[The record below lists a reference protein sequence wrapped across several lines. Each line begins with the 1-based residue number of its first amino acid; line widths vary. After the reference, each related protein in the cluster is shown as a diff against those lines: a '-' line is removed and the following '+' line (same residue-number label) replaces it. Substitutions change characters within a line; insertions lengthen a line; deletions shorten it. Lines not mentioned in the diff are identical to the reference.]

1 MSIDEILTAL
11 ARTWNDGDA
20 EAYADLFAPE
30 AGFVDVLGRLQQGR
44 TVIARE
50 HEVLFTSFYRGS
62 TTSYRLIDERLV
74 ARGVVLAHTVGRLD
88 VPAGPRAGVTHSTQT
103 LLVEHSYI
111 IAFHNVVQS
120 DLLKFAGQDQRT
132 AAAALMD
139 GSHQDP
145 RV

>member
-1 MSIDEILTAL
+1 MSIDAILTAL
-11 ARTWNDGDA
+11 ARTWNDGDV

-50 HEVLFTSFYRGS
+50 HEGLFTSFYRGS
-62 TTSYRLIDERLV
+62 TTSYRLIDERPV

-88 VPAGPRAGVTHSTQT
+88 VPTGPRAGVTHSTQT
-103 LLVEHSYI
+103 LLVKHSYI

-120 DLLKFAGQDQRT
+120 DLLEFAGHDQRT
-132 AAAALMD
+132 AAAALLD
-139 GSHQDP
+139 GNHQDP
-145 RV
+145 RI